1 MCLNDVIFNARI
13 AELET
18 KVDNYVKLHSIAE
31 TAMKNGN
38 SNSMQFLP
46 LYNSKTITLPIGVQS
61 SYYSQLSIRF
71 MSEEQYNEFLKAYT
85 KEALANMIKAD
96 IRSRFPEPYASMYCQ
111 QFDNFKN
118 VADFFEFAVK
128 LMRR

>member
-1 MCLNDVIFNARI
+1 
-13 AELET
+13 
-18 KVDNYVKLHSIAE
+18 
-31 TAMKNGN
+31 
-38 SNSMQFLP
+38 MQFLP

-85 KEALANMIKAD
+85 KEALASMIKAD

-118 VADFFEFAVK
+118 VADFFEFAAK